1 MAALK
6 ELAKKFPAMNPP
18 IGKKKGKKFKKILA
32 KKHLSDHSQCD
43 GEVPRK
49 FRRSH
54 SEGSTD
60 DMIELVDMIAAEE
73 DGGNEE
79 IFAQGNVEHS
89 EMSLDK
95 CNSENETKKTY
106 EEQADGDSE

>member
-1 MAALK
+1 LAALK
-6 ELAKKFPAMNPP
+6 ELAKKFPAINPP

-43 GEVPRK
+43 GEIPRK
-49 FRRSH
+49 LRRSH
-54 SEGSTD
+54 SEGSAD
-60 DMIELVDMIAAEE
+60 DWIEMDVIAAQEE
-73 DGGNEE
+73 AGNEE

-89 EMSLDK
+89 QMSLDK
-95 CNSENETKKTY
+95 CNSENETKKTD